1 MEDGGNN
8 IGSKDAFRSFK
19 PGPECKVILLGFFQ
33 RESINCLASQN
44 NEFKVHRSK
53 GRVLS
58 MFSPPKIS

>member
-19 PGPECKVILLGFFQ
+19 PGPEWKVILLGFFH

-44 NEFKVHRSK
+44 NEFIMIIIIAAK
-53 GRVLS
+53 
-58 MFSPPKIS
+58 MIN